1 MHADRTLLARI
12 AVGDRQAMDTFVRQ
26 HQAPLWR
33 MCLALTH
40 EPSAAEDILQDTFV
54 AVLRHAAGFQGE
66 SARPWLFQI
75 ARHALHRRHRRRAGE
90 PQQWEDVDALALRAG
105 WGDTVFEEVAAHEAA
120 DQANRALAALDE
132 DDRALLTLRD
142 LQGWTGAEVAAALDL
157 PLATM
162 KTRLHRARLRWM
174 AAVREEVGDAAR

>member
-1 MHADRTLLARI
+1 MDTDRALLARV
-12 AVGDRQAMDTFVRQ
+12 AAGDKEAMDIFVRQ

-33 MCLALTH
+33 LCQALTSDA
-40 EPSAAEDILQDTFV
+40 SAAEDVLQDTFV
-54 AVLRHAAGFQGE
+54 AVLRHAGGFQGE
-66 SARPWLFQI
+66 SVRPWLFQI
-75 ARHALHRRHRRRAGE
+75 ARHAVHRRYRKRAGE
-90 PQQWEDVDALALRAG
+90 PHDWEDVDALALRAG

>member
-1 MHADRTLLARI
+1 VGTDRDVLARV
-12 AVGDRQAMDTFVRQ
+12 ASGDKVAMDVFVRQ

-33 MCLALTH
+33 LCLALTH
-40 EPSAAEDILQDTFV
+40 DASTAEDVLQDTFV
-54 AVLRHAAGFQGE
+54 AVLRHADGFHGE
-66 SARPWLFQI
+66 SARPWLFLI
-75 ARHALHRRHRRRAGE
+75 ARNAVRRRHRLRAGE
-90 PQQWEDVDALALRAG
+90 PRDWDDVDALALRAG
-105 WGDTVFEEVAAHEAA
+105 WGDTVFEEVAEHEAA
-120 DQANRALAALDE
+120 DQASRALAALDE

>member
-1 MHADRTLLARI
+1 
-12 AVGDRQAMDTFVRQ
+12 MD
-26 HQAPLWR
+26 
-33 MCLALTH
+33 
-40 EPSAAEDILQDTFV
+40 
-54 AVLRHAAGFQGE
+54 
-66 SARPWLFQI
+66 
-75 ARHALHRRHRRRAGE
+75 
-90 PQQWEDVDALALRAG
+90 EDVDALALRAG